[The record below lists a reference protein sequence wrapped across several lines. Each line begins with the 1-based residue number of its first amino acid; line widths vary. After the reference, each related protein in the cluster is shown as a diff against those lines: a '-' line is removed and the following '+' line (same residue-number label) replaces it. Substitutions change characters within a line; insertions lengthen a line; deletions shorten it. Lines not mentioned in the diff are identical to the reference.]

1 MILEVAILQV
11 KKGLEKQFELDFE
24 KAGQFI
30 CSIKGYVNH
39 SLKKCIEQD
48 NQYILLVNW
57 EKIENHTIGFRQ
69 STQYLEWK
77 KLLHHYY
84 EPFPIVEHYETI
96 IEHEKIN
103 E

>member
-1 MILEVAILQV
+1 MILEVAILKV
-11 KKGLEKQFELDFE
+11 KNGQEKQFELDFE

-30 CSIKGYVNH
+30 SSIRGYLNH

-57 EKIENHTIGFRQ
+57 EKLENHTIDFRQ
-69 STQYLEWK
+69 SFQYLEWK

-84 EPFPIVEHYETI
+84 EPFPTVEHYETI
-96 IEHEKIN
+96 IENEKK
-103 E
+103 